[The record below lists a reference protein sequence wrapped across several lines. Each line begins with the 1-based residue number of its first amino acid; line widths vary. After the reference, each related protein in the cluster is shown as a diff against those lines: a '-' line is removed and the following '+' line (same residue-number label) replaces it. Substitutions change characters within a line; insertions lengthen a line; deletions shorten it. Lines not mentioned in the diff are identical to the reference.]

1 MNRLIFF
8 SSAVFMEIVY
18 LGLFVATIKRPPF
31 RFWPPPSARSWQ
43 FFAAWIM
50 ASLVLVEFAFLGVL
64 DYDSFILTGLRQRL
78 PFAIAIF
85 IIGCAIG
92 GWGSFRFPLKATI
105 GFGDRLITTGA
116 YRYSRNPQYIG
127 DSLNIIGF
135 FVLTNSWMV
144 GIVGLLGVML
154 NVLAPFCEEPWLEA
168 RYGGQYLEYKGR
180 VPRFIGHPKSKVEE

>member
-1 MNRLIFF
+1 MICLIFF
-8 SSAVFMEIVY
+8 SSALVMEIIY

-50 ASLVLVEFAFLGVL
+50 ACLVLVEFAFLGLL
-64 DYDSFILTGLRQRL
+64 DFDSFFLPALRPRL
-78 PFAIAIF
+78 PIAIAIF
-85 IIGCAIG
+85 VVGCSIG
-92 GWGSFRFPLKATI
+92 GWGSFRFPLKTTI
-105 GFGDRLITTGA
+105 GFGDRLITTGV
-116 YRYSRNPQYIG
+116 YRFSRNPQYIG
-127 DSLNIIGF
+127 DSLNIIGY

-168 RYGGQYLEYKGR
+168 RYGSQYLEYKGR
-180 VPRFIGHPKSKVEE
+180 VPRFIGRSKRKVS